1 MEVEDPLAVRGG
13 NRCMPL
19 AELDG
24 LAAAEVDQVDRL
36 HDPGRDLCGVRR
48 RLVWVIGVAASN
60 EEQGIVM
67 WNEGEVLDREAVVD
81 CIVREGAR
89 REPRGSRRGC
99 EPYVVPTAGVAD
111 PGELAPGGSGHDV
124 GGKRSAEDLL
134 DGKAGRVRC

>member
-1 MEVEDPLAVRGG
+1 
-13 NRCMPL
+13 MPL

-48 RLVWVIGVAASN
+48 RLVRVIGVAAPN
-60 EEQGIVM
+60 EKQGIVM

-89 REPRGSRRGC
+89 REPRGLRWGG
-99 EPYVVPTAGVAD
+99 EPYVAPTAGVAD
-111 PGELAPGGSGHDV
+111 PGELAARRSGHDV
-124 GGKRSAEDLL
+124 GGKRGAQDLL
-134 DGKAGRVRC
+134 DREA